1 MGSLP
6 YSKMEW
12 IRFDRSEYMQR
23 ITDTSDSPH
32 SASSDGKDLGTA
44 VSEKLQERLARYAS
58 VRPGEE
64 AVSPQ
69 TLDDVKNLVAWL
81 CRQSDKVSAT
91 VAEDGLLSVATVFP
105 ADVRL
110 YLEIGRD
117 GSAGA
122 TVSRSR
128 THAEDLPVT
137 TIPDLTPHLVL
148 TAVRSP

>member
-1 MGSLP
+1 
-6 YSKMEW
+6 
-12 IRFDRSEYMQR
+12 MQR

-32 SASSDGKDLGTA
+32 SANSDGKDQERA

-58 VRPGEE
+58 ARPGEE

-69 TLDDVKNLVAWL
+69 TLDDVRNLVAWL
-81 CRQSDKVSAT
+81 CQQSDKVSAT
-91 VAEDGLLSVATVFP
+91 VAGDGLLSVATIF
-105 ADVRL
+105 AEDVRL
-110 YLEIGRD
+110 YVEVERN

-137 TIPDLTPHLVL
+137 TIRELTPELVL
-148 TAVRSP
+148 GAVGSP